1 MATAGSNDP
10 TQRVIGLVLLLVLGI
25 LSLPVAAAFLD
36 GGSSENLI
44 VPVQLVLMALVGAGV
59 GYLLPGVAGADASKQ
74 RGAGFGALIGVA
86 TALIGLALFSLL
98 L

>member
-36 GGSSENLI
+36 GGSKENLI
-44 VPVQLVLMALVGAGV
+44 VPVQLVLMAVVGAAV
-59 GYLLPGVAGADASKQ
+59 GYLLPGVAGAGSSKQ